1 MELRQPSP
9 RPTILLDRQ
18 SNALQDP
25 PSVTQVGLPGPF
37 GRARCLF
44 ALPLAVTELSRGV
57 LLKDQDGAM
66 IADPAGNVIGVA
78 RVYVHRMLY
87 ARPTE
92 DTRRFA

>member
-1 MELRQPSP
+1 LRAPSP
-9 RPTILLDRQ
+9 RPELLKDQR
-18 SNALQDP
+18 SDAVQDP
-25 PSVTQVGLPGPF
+25 ASVTQVGRQGPF

-57 LLKDQDGAM
+57 LLRDQDGAM

>member
-9 RPTILLDRQ
+9 RPELLLDQ
-18 SNALQDP
+18 NSNPVQDP
-25 PSVTQVGLPGPF
+25 ASVTQVGIAGPF

-44 ALPLAVTELSRGV
+44 ALPLPVAELSRGV

-66 IADPAGNVIGVA
+66 LGDPTGAVIGQP
-78 RVYVHRMLY
+78 RVYVHRMLW

-92 DTRRFA
+92 DTRRFV